1 MNPILAHPVYL
12 SGYIERLGTGTVDLI
27 ERCKENGLK
36 TLEFHFDEDGRV
48 VIWRKNVTPDVTPT
62 KTVIRA
68 KDVLTAILS
77 NKYITTDEL
86 ADMFKVAPLYTTF
99 HLNQTFYTLYHPE
112 ASFSHSEPS
121 LCHSDPLS
129 VILNE
134 VKDLH
139 TQFRVSCPGRK

>member
-27 ERCKENGLK
+27 ERCKEKGLK
-36 TLEFHFDEDGRV
+36 TPEFHFDEDGRV

-62 KTVIRA
+62 KTVLRA

-86 ADMFKVAPLYTTF
+86 ADMFKVAPRTIRRY
-99 HLNQTFYTLYHPE
+99 LNLLRESYNVE
-112 ASFSHSEPS
+112 WVA
-121 LCHSDPLS
+121 LS
-129 VILNE
+129 AYSGYWKVE
-134 VKDLH
+134 K
-139 TQFRVSCPGRK
+139 K